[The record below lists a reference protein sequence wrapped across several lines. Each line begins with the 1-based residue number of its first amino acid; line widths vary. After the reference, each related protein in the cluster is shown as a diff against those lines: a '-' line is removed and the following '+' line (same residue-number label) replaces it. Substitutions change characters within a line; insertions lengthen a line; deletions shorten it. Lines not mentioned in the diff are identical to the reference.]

1 MGSGPILLGGDTE
14 EGGELHGLR
23 GSLWGMSSSN
33 HIWGHPNPGVWYQ
46 ESLLLFSCTVVFDSL
61 WLHGLQHA
69 RLPYLSPSPGV
80 CSNVCPL
87 NWWCHPTIS
96 SSVAPSPPALNLSQH
111 RVFSNELALH
121 IRWPKYGNF
130 SFSISP
136 SNEYSG
142 LISFRSDWESL

>member
-96 SSVAPSPPALNLSQH
+96 SSVAPFSSCPQPFPA
-111 RVFSNELALH
+111 
-121 IRWPKYGNF
+121 
-130 SFSISP
+130 
-136 SNEYSG
+136 SG
-142 LISFRSDWESL
+142 LFQWIGSSHQVAKVWELQLQHQSFQWVFRVDFL